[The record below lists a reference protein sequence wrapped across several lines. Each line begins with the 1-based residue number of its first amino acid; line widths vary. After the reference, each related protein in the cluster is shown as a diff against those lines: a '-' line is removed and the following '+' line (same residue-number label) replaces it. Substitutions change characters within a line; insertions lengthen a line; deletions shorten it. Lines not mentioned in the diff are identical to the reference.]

1 MEEDRLMTASPVI
14 LYLPETVYHHCPL
27 LAALKFLNVSLE
39 LASVSSILL
48 KFNTKIL
55 D

>member
-1 MEEDRLMTASPVI
+1 MEEDRLVTAAPVI

-27 LAALKFLNVSLE
+27 LAVLKFLNVSLE